1 MSDNLASRAERLW
14 DEYCTATR
22 QAFQERLVG
31 EENRQINQAFV
42 ENLVAI
48 ENARHRR

>member
-1 MSDNLASRAERLW
+1 MDRSRAEQLW
-14 DEYCTATR
+14 DDLCAANR
-22 QAFQERLVG
+22 ISDARLVV
-31 EENRQINQAFV
+31 EENQQINQAFV

>member
-1 MSDNLASRAERLW
+1 MGRSRAEQLW
-14 DEYCTATR
+14 DDYCAATR
-22 QAFQERLVG
+22 QAIEERLAA
-31 EENRQINQAFV
+31 ETNQQINQAFV